1 MNKVESKID
10 LSELKD
16 KLVVPKSNILQNISK
31 NSLVFYAILVKILI
45 LNDSGNSDNS
55 ISLSSKSISKIT
67 GLTRY
72 YYLKYLDELSKY
84 KLIKYEFYNIDK
96 RNFLYTIYFLD
107 SFLDYKYLKENYK
120 KDEKEGE

>member
-31 NSLVFYAILVKILI
+31 NSLFFYAILVKILI
-45 LNDSGNSDNS
+45 LNDSDNRDNS
-55 ISLSSKSISKIT
+55 ISLSSRSISKIT

-120 KDEKEGE
+120 KDEKEGK

>member
-45 LNDSGNSDNS
+45 LNDSDNRDNS

-96 RNFLYTIYFLD
+96 RNFLYTIYFLG

-120 KDEKEGE
+120 KDEKEGK

>member
-45 LNDSGNSDNS
+45 LNDSDNRDNS

-120 KDEKEGE
+120 KDEKEGK

>member
-45 LNDSGNSDNS
+45 LNDSDNRDNS

-84 KLIKYEFYNIDK
+84 KLII
-96 RNFLYTIYFLD
+96 
-107 SFLDYKYLKENYK
+107 
-120 KDEKEGE
+120 

>member
-16 KLVVPKSNILQNISK
+16 KLVVPKSNIFQNISK

-45 LNDSGNSDNS
+45 LNDSDNRDNS

-120 KDEKEGE
+120 KDEKEGK

>member
-120 KDEKEGE
+120 KDEKEGK

>member
-1 MNKVESKID
+1 M
-10 LSELKD
+10 
-16 KLVVPKSNILQNISK
+16 
-31 NSLVFYAILVKILI
+31 KILI
-45 LNDSGNSDNS
+45 LNDSDNRDNS

-120 KDEKEGE
+120 KDEKEGK

>member
-45 LNDSGNSDNS
+45 LNDSDNRDNS
-55 ISLSSKSISKIT
+55 ISLSSRSISKIT

-120 KDEKEGE
+120 KDEKEGK

>member
-45 LNDSGNSDNS
+45 LNDSDNRDNS

-67 GLTRY
+67 SLTRY

-120 KDEKEGE
+120 KDEKEGK